1 MRSSMCAVAYR
12 RPGICKFSS
21 TKERVNVARGPFAA
35 LGHTAPALPTPYKPY
50 SHRFGPIS
58 CYIGVIMFLCT
69 SRLPSFAPQVRGMR
83 GSRDQNAAGTR
94 QSVHFALRVSEWK
107 CHRERRTACPCRPWT
122 WT

>member
-69 SRLPSFAPQVRGMR
+69 SRLPSFAPQ
-83 GSRDQNAAGTR
+83 
-94 QSVHFALRVSEWK
+94 
-107 CHRERRTACPCRPWT
+107 
-122 WT
+122 

>member
-69 SRLPSFAPQVRGMR
+69 SRLPSFAPRPRELRASGNQLT
-83 GSRDQNAAGTR
+83 AGYVNTANF
-94 QSVHFALRVSEWK
+94 SGF
-107 CHRERRTACPCRPWT
+107 CERRSAGDARARTPPTR
-122 WT
+122 